1 MRDKLEEEVL
11 KRIKEVKING
21 RGAKRVSNTTNIS
34 FKNIEGE
41 AILLLLDGYG
51 ICTSSG
57 SACSSGTLEP
67 SPVLQAMGVP
77 FEYAHSSTR
86 FSLSLDNTMEEIMYT
101 ADAIEKIV
109 ARLRDIS
116 PYRD

>member
-1 MRDKLEEEVL
+1 M
-11 KRIKEVKING
+11 
-21 RGAKRVSNTTNIS
+21 SNTTNIS

-41 AILLLLDGYG
+41 AILLLLDEYG

-86 FSLSLDNTMEEIMYT
+86 FSFSLDNTIDEIMYT
-101 ADAIEKIV
+101 ADAIENIV
-109 ARLRDIS
+109 TKLRNIS
-116 PYRD
+116 PYRN